1 MCKDSD
7 FFEIFY
13 YLCTIY
19 VLWRTI
25 FFFMKQKRFFFY
37 IFLFVILSTLGSCN
51 KVKYVPEEKY
61 LKKKVKIKA
70 KKMKNKKADGIY
82 AEVRASRIHRMMQK
96 NRGIA

>member
-13 YLCTIY
+13 YLCIVY

-25 FFFMKQKRFFFY
+25 FFFMRQKRFFFY

-51 KVKYVPEEKY
+51 TVKYVPEDQY
-61 LKKKVKIKA
+61 LLKKVKIKA
-70 KKMKNKKADGIY
+70 SIPEPDWKPRHIPSTCCSEGGLGK
-82 AEVRASRIHRMMQK
+82 VTHP
-96 NRGIA
+96 